1 MSSELRR
8 KGFKG
13 NGVPSDSGQPTTAF
27 VDERPIPIFK
37 INGMGINTWAVQV
50 LEHEG
55 LFEVVDSE
63 KPVNDFNLVVS
74 PEVDAHGAPVT
85 ISSLTSSSWAFLKA
99 VPWLLMW

>member
-1 MSSELRR
+1 
-8 KGFKG
+8 
-13 NGVPSDSGQPTTAF
+13 
-27 VDERPIPIFK
+27 
-37 INGMGINTWAVQV
+37 
-50 LEHEG
+50 

-99 VPWLLMW
+99 VPWVLMW